1 MMKKVSACIIT
12 IGDEILIGQTL
23 DTNSQYIAQKLIE
36 TGVSVEQM
44 LTITDTH
51 EAIFSTITEC
61 LHSYDIVLTT
71 GGLGPTSDDIT
82 KKTIADIF
90 GVNLVLHEEVLQEV
104 KQLVERK
111 GRTLTENNRQQALV
125 PENCEVIHN
134 HRGTAPGMWFNH
146 NGHILINMPGVPFE
160 MKGLMQQVIPKIQ
173 ATFSLPV
180 IVFKMVYT
188 MGIAEAVLATKL
200 QDWENQLPGNIHL
213 AYLPSPGRVKLRL
226 QARGNSKTELEQQ
239 IDREIAKLFDI
250 IPNYIYSTD
259 TENIAQ
265 VIGNIL
271 REHHLTVATAES
283 CTGGYIA
290 HMLTSF
296 SGSSDYFNGSIVAYH
311 NQIKTQ
317 LLNVS
322 PEILAQH
329 GAVSEPVVIQMAK
342 AAAQQLNADCSI
354 ATSGIAG
361 PSGGT
366 PEKPVG
372 TVWIA
377 VNVKGNI
384 IAKQF
389 TFTQNRRI
397 NIELSAWTGLN
408 LLRKQI
414 LENLG

>member
-1 MMKKVSACIIT
+1 MKKISACIIT

-36 TGVSVEQM
+36 TGVSVEKM

-51 EAIFSTITEC
+51 EAIFRTVTDC
-61 LHSYDIVLTT
+61 LNTYDITLTT

-82 KKTIADIF
+82 KKTIANIF
-90 GVNLVLHEEVLQEV
+90 GVNPTLNQEVLSV
-104 KQLVERK
+104 IKQLVERN

-125 PENCEVIHN
+125 PENCEVLPN
-134 HRGTAPGMWFNH
+134 HRGTAPGMWFNR
-146 NGHILINMPGVPFE
+146 NGHILVNMPGVPFE
-160 MKGLMQQVIPKIQ
+160 MKGLMPQVTAKIQ
-173 ATFSLPV
+173 ATCSLPV

-200 QDWENQLPGNIHL
+200 QDWENQLPENIHL

-226 QARGNSKTELEQQ
+226 QARGNSKIELEQQ
-239 IDREIAKLFDI
+239 INREIDKLFDI
-250 IPNYIYSTD
+250 IPDYIYSTD
-259 TENIAQ
+259 TENIAE
-265 VIGNIL
+265 VTGNLL
-271 REHHLTVATAES
+271 RKKGLSVATAES

-329 GAVSEPVVIQMAK
+329 GAVSEPVVKQMAK
-342 AAAQQLNADCSI
+342 VAAQQLNADCSI

-372 TVWIA
+372 TVWVA
-377 VNVKGNI
+377 VNVKGHI
-384 IAKQF
+384 TTKQF
-389 TFTQNRRI
+389 LLTQNRQI
-397 NIELSAWTGLN
+397 NIELSAWLGLN
-408 LLRKQI
+408 LLRKHI
-414 LENLG
+414 LESLN